1 MTVSRLTG
9 LLVVGLLLAGC
20 WDSSGTDTANAGSGN
35 AAATTG
41 ATTATGAATAPSAPS
56 ASITMEGT
64 PSTTATVG
72 QQYSFQPKVIS
83 SGAGIS
89 FAATGLPSWLAF
101 NTSTGA
107 LAGTP
112 SASDE
117 GTTGHIVITASTAGA
132 SATSTPFTI
141 RVQPAPASTAVSV
154 KLSWAAPTENTDGT
168 PVTDLAGYH
177 IYYGTN
183 PAELTLSA
191 SVVGADSTT
200 YVVGDLPSGTYYFSV
215 VAYNSAGVDSGQSNL
230 ANETI

>member
-1 MTVSRLTG
+1 MMTMSRLTG
-9 LLVVGLLLAGC
+9 LLVIGFLLAGC
-20 WDSSGTDTANAGSGN
+20 WDSKDTDAANAGTGN
-35 AAATTG
+35 AAATAG
-41 ATTATGAATAPSAPS
+41 APAAPSGPS

-64 PSTTATVG
+64 PSATATVG
-72 QQYSFQPKVIS
+72 EQYSFQPTVIS

-89 FAATGLPSWLAF
+89 FAATGLPSWLAL
-101 NTSTGA
+101 NVSTGA

-132 SATSTPFTI
+132 SATTTPFTI
-141 RVQPAPASTAVSV
+141 RVQPADTNTTVSV
-154 KLSWAAPTENTDGT
+154 KLSWAPPTLNTDGT
-168 PVTDLAGYH
+168 PLTDLAGYH

-183 PAELTLSA
+183 PADLTLWA
-191 SVVGADSTT
+191 SVVGASSTT
-200 YVVGDLPSGTYYFSV
+200 YVVSDLPTGTYYFSV